1 MQDEFDLIASE
12 EQIRKMNEEFD
23 KLDRERKSSQS
34 HLFSY
39 PIPVYMT
46 DKCAEFCKRCTA
58 IAKIISSMDAV
69 FISRNSEIMD
79 FILQSANKNKTL
91 VAGMANITGEIF
103 VSVERMPIKQSMYK
117 LLELHNFMSI
127 ILSELSV
134 YDNSAQMQNII
145 QRHLLSSSILHGI
158 CI

>member
-1 MQDEFDLIASE
+1 MKLFYNKNSKDPIYYAQVGIRNGKKVTTRNVKRFGKHSE
-12 EQIRKMNEEFD
+12 LLEITDDPLSYVKEEIRKMNEEYD

-79 FILQSANKNKTL
+79 FILQSANKKQNARRGYGKYYRR
-91 VAGMANITGEIF
+91 NFRF
-103 VSVERMPIKQSMYK
+103 V
-117 LLELHNFMSI
+117 
-127 ILSELSV
+127 
-134 YDNSAQMQNII
+134 
-145 QRHLLSSSILHGI
+145 
-158 CI
+158 

>member
-12 EQIRKMNEEFD
+12 EQIRKMNEEYD

-58 IAKIISSMDAV
+58 IAKNNFVYGRSFLYSQQL
-69 FISRNSEIMD
+69 RNNGFYTSKRE
-79 FILQSANKNKTL
+79 
-91 VAGMANITGEIF
+91 
-103 VSVERMPIKQSMYK
+103 
-117 LLELHNFMSI
+117 
-127 ILSELSV
+127 
-134 YDNSAQMQNII
+134 
-145 QRHLLSSSILHGI
+145 
-158 CI
+158 